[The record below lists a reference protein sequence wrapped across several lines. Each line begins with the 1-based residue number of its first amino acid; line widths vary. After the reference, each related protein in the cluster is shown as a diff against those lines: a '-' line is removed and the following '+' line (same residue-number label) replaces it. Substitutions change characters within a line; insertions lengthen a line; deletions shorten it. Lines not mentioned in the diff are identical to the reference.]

1 MTAALRAT
9 VELVIEKVQRL
20 DRELG
25 EAADAGNRAAELIV
39 GGTEPD

>member
-20 DRELG
+20 DRELA
-25 EAADAGNRAAELIV
+25 AADAGDRAAELVV